1 MSIIRDEKP
10 VRRIMD
16 MINIRKTII
25 CMAVAAAA
33 LAAASC
39 QNDDTLAYNNMTMGN
54 IVDGKIVSDQGNTF
68 NVVEQSLS
76 GNYSESKRIMM
87 LCDVLNETEGGKDE
101 YDIRL
106 VSFANVLEKKAVTLE
121 EAQEGD
127 ITVQDPIFID
137 QLWFSGGYI
146 NMMIRTH
153 VKHGSN
159 TKHLLN
165 LVYSKN
171 ENGEYILNFRHNAY
185 GEVWTK
191 ENASNFGLSN
201 GAYVSFP
208 IADIIAEDKAK
219 LTIVWQWYQATGMD
233 YDFNTEKEY
242 TFEYNWE
249 RKGFIQNF

>member
-1 MSIIRDEKP
+1 MSVIRAEKPIIR
-10 VRRIMD
+10 IMN

-25 CMAVAAAA
+25 CMAAATAA
-33 LAAASC
+33 FAAVSC
-39 QNDDTLAYNNMTMGN
+39 QKDDTLAYNNMTMGN
-54 IVDGKIVSDQGNTF
+54 VVEGKIVSDQGNTF

-76 GNYSESKRIMM
+76 GSYSESKRIML
-87 LCDVLNETEGGKDE
+87 LCDVLNETEGAKDE

-106 VSFANVLEKKAVTLE
+106 VSFANVLEKKAVALE
-121 EAQEGD
+121 DAQEGD
-127 ITVQDPIFID
+127 IIVQNPIFID
-137 QLWFSGGYI
+137 QLWFSGGYV

-153 VKHGSN
+153 VKIGST

-171 ENGEYILNFRHNAY
+171 EKGEYILNFRHNAY
-185 GEVWTK
+185 GEVWSK
-191 ENASNFGLSN
+191 ENASNFSLSN

-208 IADIIAEDKAK
+208 IADIIEEDKAK
-219 LTIVWQWYQATGMD
+219 LTIVWQWYQASGMD